1 MHPTRRR
8 RVSRELR
15 NAKALAL
22 TVIIELKLGNG
33 AITNT
38 LTFNG
43 MPALLFEAEGKHI
56 VKCLPLNQIGVGN
69 TPDEAFNVL
78 GIDLV
83 DALKEALAEKTLE
96 DVVRDMLIGRAAPM
110 YWDVY
115 MQLAK
120 KPVEPKSIKRYI
132 ENLELTTDTYI
143 DPALIEKYRNLPV
156 SAATANR

>member
-1 MHPTRRR
+1 MHPIRQR

-15 NAKALAL
+15 NAKALS
-22 TVIIELKLGNG
+22 LKLGNG
-33 AITNT
+33 AIINT
-38 LTFNG
+38 LAFNG

-120 KPVEPKSIKRYI
+120 KPAEPKSIKRYI

-143 DPALIEKYRNLPV
+143 DPALFEKYRNLPV
-156 SAATANR
+156 SAAAANG